1 MTMLTRRTATAM
13 LSAAALARPLA
24 ALAQPATGEPIV
36 IGVPM
41 PLTGVLAQG
50 GQTILAGIQYAADQA
65 NKTGGV
71 LGRPIKLLISDTR
84 SEPNTAAAVASR
96 MATEDK
102 VFAFVGGY
110 GSTADFAMLQSIRR
124 YKPIFIHTASSS
136 VKLEQTFG
144 KEDWYFH
151 VYIWD
156 YHRQKAAAAFLSAM
170 TPKPKTV
177 ALAYE
182 DGLYGSDAAKFAE
195 QYLGAAGFQ
204 LAMREPFKTGTPD
217 FSPVLTRVK
226 SLNPDVFLS
235 IGYSGDNVQLVRQ
248 QASLGVKPKL
258 TITVTAGEKRSDF
271 GDFGNNLA
279 VIAEWAPEERVPGNA
294 EWVKKVVADTG
305 MATIA
310 PPFLQGYSGLTTLI
324 ESIKAAKAVDADAVL
339 KALDT
344 GTFDTPYGRIGYRP
358 SEGGAKHQLLSN
370 ENMVFIQF
378 TPQGEEVV
386 LPADKASGKLVYPV
400 PGSM

>member
-1 MTMLTRRTATAM
+1 MLTRRK
-13 LSAAALARPLA
+13 AAALLSTLA
-24 ALAQPATGEPIV
+24 VAGTRNAQAQTPSGEPIV

-71 LGRPIKLLISDTR
+71 LGRPVKLLVGDTR
-84 SEPNTAAAVASR
+84 SEPNTAATVASR

-110 GSTADFAMLQSIRR
+110 GSTADFAMLQSVRR

-136 VKLEQTFG
+136 VRLEQAFG
-144 KEDWYFH
+144 KEDWYYH

-156 YHRQKAAAAFLSAM
+156 YHRQKAAARFLSAM
-170 TPKPKTV
+170 QPAPKKV

-195 QYLGAAGFQ
+195 QYLKAAGFD
-204 LAMREPFKTGTPD
+204 LVMKEPFKTGSPD

-226 SLNPDVFLS
+226 GLDPDVFIS
-235 IGYSGDNVQLVRQ
+235 VGYSGDNIQLVRQ
-248 QASLGVKPKL
+248 EGSLGVKPKL
-258 TITVTAGEKRSDF
+258 TMIVTAGDKRADYGDF
-271 GDFGNNLA
+271 GDNVA

-294 EWVKKVVADTG
+294 EFVKKVMADTG
-305 MATIA
+305 MTSIA
-310 PPFLQGYSGLTTLI
+310 PPFLQGYTGLTTLLT
-324 ESIKAAKAVDADAVL
+324 SVVAAKGTDQAAVL
-339 KALDT
+339 HAMDN
-344 GTFDTPYGRIGYRP
+344 GIFDTPYGKLSYRA
-358 SEGGAKHQLLSN
+358 SEGGAKHQLLTD
-370 ENMVFIQF
+370 ENMVLIQF
-378 TPQGEEVV
+378 RAQGEDVV

-400 PGSM
+400 GPA